1 MALELLKGL
10 SEQDLLEFTNDCVKY
25 LSGASVPFIS
35 KYNERFGNS
44 TMITPCR
51 NLIIDLFQVT
61 LRNSSKI
68 SGIDKFK
75 NGLAQHGEVPEVL
88 SAIIFGKR

>member
-10 SEQDLLEFTNDCVKY
+10 SEQDLLEFTNDCAKY

-35 KYNERFGNS
+35 KYHERFGDS
-44 TMITPCR
+44 TMISPCR

-61 LRNSSKI
+61 LRNTSKT
-68 SGIDKFK
+68 SGIDNFK
-75 NGLAQHGEVPEVL
+75 NALAQ
-88 SAIIFGKR
+88 